1 MVSRVLDVVITAVG
15 LLLAG
20 LLVPDISVAWGDDGF
35 VIAASLLALAIVLSA
50 VDASVGRAL
59 RLAAMPLRL
68 LTLGLVSVVVD
79 AALLLLVAFIVDAAW
94 GPLIVI
100 GGFPPQLSI
109 GAVGTAALGAL
120 VITLVSALLRRLV
133 PGV

>member
-1 MVSRVLDVVITAVG
+1 VSRVLYVVITAVG

-20 LLVPDISVAWGDDGF
+20 LLVPGIEVAWGDDGV
-35 VIAASLLALAIVLSA
+35 VIVASLLAMAVILAA

-59 RLAAMPLRL
+59 RLATMPLRL

-79 AALLLLVAFIVDAAW
+79 AALLLFVAALVDAVW
-94 GPLIVI
+94 DPLIVI
-100 GGFPPQLSI
+100 GGFPPDLSI

-120 VITLVSALLRRLV
+120 VITLVSALLHRLV
-133 PGV
+133 PRA